1 MDIFKKDDKKTVN
14 IKQPK
19 NIKTKQITKKYNLMD
34 TSCTISI
41 KDAKFGEVDNKEILL
56 DEFLVGNM
64 LEGII
69 KVIRD
74 NCSKYNS
81 VPSKIVISHSDSNLP
96 EKDHDEE
103 NNKTLDEN
111 KDDFINSYKPRW
123 NFDDVYIEEYS
134 KKQIVTALTMSKY
147 KEKLFDEWGLKGS
160 MKSGRAIAFNFWGP
174 PGTGKSVTAEA
185 IASYLNKE
193 VFSVNY
199 AELESKYV
207 GETPKNIKKAFERA
221 RENNAVLV
229 FDEAD
234 SFLGKRLTNVSQSA
248 DYGVNITRSVML
260 LELEKFDGVVIFTTN
275 LVSNYDEAFKRRI
288 LASVE
293 FKLPDEKGR
302 KAIWKMHL
310 PEKLP
315 LQEDVSIEYLASKY
329 SEVSGADIKDIV
341 LYAAVICLQRGEGEV
356 VNHDDF
362 NNAYNYVISRYKEDK
377 GLQISHEVISEEQ
390 YEKETSNIKVEKL
403 DS

>member
-1 MDIFKKDDKKTVN
+1 MDIFKKDVKKTVN
-14 IKQPK
+14 NKQPK
-19 NIKTKQITKKYNLMD
+19 NIKTRQITKKYNLLD
-34 TSCTISI
+34 RKCAISI
-41 KDAKFGEVDNKEILL
+41 KDAKFGEIDNKEILL

-81 VPSKIVISHSDSNLP
+81 IPSEIVISHDDDKLLQKNDEASD
-96 EKDHDEE
+96 
-103 NNKTLDEN
+103 KTLD

-134 KKQIVTALTMSKY
+134 KKQIITALTMSKY
-147 KEKLFDEWGLKGS
+147 KEKLFDEWGLNGGG
-160 MKSGRAIAFNFWGP
+160 KSGLAIAFNFWGP
-174 PGTGKSVTAEA
+174 PGTGKSMTAEA
-185 IASYLNKE
+185 IASYLNKD

-207 GETPKNIKKAFERA
+207 GETPKNIKKAFDRA

-260 LELEKFDGVVIFTTN
+260 LELEKFDGVVVFTTN

-293 FKLPDEKGR
+293 FKIPDEKGR
-302 KAIWKMHL
+302 KSIWKMHL

-315 LQEDVSIEYLASKY
+315 LNKDVSIEQLASKY
-329 SEVSGADIKDIV
+329 SDVSGADIKDIV
-341 LYAAVICLQRGEGEV
+341 LYSAVICLQRGDEEH
-356 VNHDDF
+356 VNYDDF
-362 NNAYNYVISRYKEDK
+362 NNAYNYVISRYKQDQ
-377 GLQISHEVISEEQ
+377 GFQISHELISEEQ
-390 YEKETSNIKVEKL
+390 YKKETSNIQAEIL
-403 DS
+403 DSKE